1 MFEIEANWNTVLAF
15 IFQGQVLFVHLIH
28 VTGICLVKPVLL
40 SGKNVLPYE
49 QEGGYPTGML
59 KISGCMFFTV

>member
-1 MFEIEANWNTVLAF
+1 MLV
-15 IFQGQVLFVHLIH
+15 VHLIH
-28 VTGICLVKPVLL
+28 VTGICLVKPVL